1 MSPVKTL
8 FPLVQTF
15 FCLKTNIMERE
26 SMVFYRSFLDT
37 ILKIDNPEVG
47 YELFVA
53 VTSYSLYGIEPKL
66 TGMSDAFWTLIKPQL
81 DANLR
86 KYENGKK
93 GARHGIKGGRPKT
106 PKKPLNNP
114 KETPKLTPKKPLDN
128 PKLTPNVNVN
138 VNDNV
143 NGNVNV
149 NENVNINK
157 DKNIFSFE
165 NLTDKHNQ
173 IKRDFQID
181 SFPKLRRNKELN
193 KSFLMWLIYRKADSL
208 FEVEMH
214 LKAFIKL
221 VKDRFTT
228 ESIILAVDHAI
239 LNKHLSIHP
248 TEKLKTSG
256 YQFPSKGPI
265 PPGT

>member
-1 MSPVKTL
+1 MKIKNQWFSKSKNH
-8 FPLVQTF
+8 TF
-15 FCLKTNIMERE
+15 ENQ
-26 SMVFYRSFLDT
+26 
-37 ILKIDNPEVG
+37 
-47 YELFVA
+47 
-53 VTSYSLYGIEPKL
+53 
-66 TGMSDAFWTLIKPQL
+66 KP
-81 DANLR
+81 
-86 KYENGKK
+86 
-93 GARHGIKGGRPKT
+93 
-106 PKKPLNNP
+106 
-114 KETPKLTPKKPLDN
+114 
-128 PKLTPNVNVN
+128 NVN

-143 NGNVNV
+143 NGNV

-173 IKRDFQID
+173 IKKDFQID
-181 SFPKLRRNKELN
+181 SFPKLRRNKDLN
-193 KSFLMWLIYRKADSL
+193 KSFLMWLIYRKANSI

>member
-1 MSPVKTL
+1 MGPAKTYYHL
-8 FPLVQTF
+8 YRPF
-15 FCLKTNIMERE
+15 FMLKLNIMERD
-26 SMVFYRSFLDT
+26 SMIIYRSFYEAIKDLDKDT
-37 ILKIDNPEVG
+37 KLQMYDAI
-47 YELFVA
+47 F
-53 VTSYSLYGIEPKL
+53 SYGLDFKQPPKL
-66 TGMSDAFWTLIKPQL
+66 KGIAKVVWTLIKPQL
-81 DANLR
+81 DANL
-86 KYENGKK
+86 KKFNDGK
-93 GARHGIKGGRPKT
+93 KGGRPKKT
-106 PKKPLNNP
+106 TKKTSGLQNKKPVVSKNKNHTF
-114 KETPKLTPKKPLDN
+114 ENQKP
-128 PKLTPNVNVN
+128 NVN

-143 NGNVNV
+143 NDNVNG
-149 NENVNINK
+149 NENVNIKK

-181 SFPKLRRNKELN
+181 SFPKLRRNKDLN
-193 KSFLMWLIYRKADSL
+193 KSFLMWLIYRKANSI

>member
-1 MSPVKTL
+1 
-8 FPLVQTF
+8 
-15 FCLKTNIMERE
+15 MERD
-26 SMVFYRSFLDT
+26 SMIIYRSFYEAIKDLDKDT
-37 ILKIDNPEVG
+37 KIQMYDAI
-47 YELFVA
+47 F
-53 VTSYSLYGIEPKL
+53 SYGLDFKQPPKL
-66 TGMSDAFWTLIKPQL
+66 KGVAKVVWTLIKPQL
-81 DANLR
+81 DANL
-86 KYENGKK
+86 KKFNDGK
-93 GARHGIKGGRPKT
+93 KGGRPKKT
-106 PKKPLNNP
+106 TKKTTKKTSGYENKKPVVSKSKNHTF
-114 KETPKLTPKKPLDN
+114 ETQK
-128 PKLTPNVNVN
+128 PNVNVN

-143 NGNVNV
+143 NGNVN
-149 NENVNINK
+149 ENVNIKK

-193 KSFLMWLIYRKADSL
+193 KSFLMWLIYRKSNSI

>member
-1 MSPVKTL
+1 
-8 FPLVQTF
+8 
-15 FCLKTNIMERE
+15 MERD
-26 SMVFYRSFLDT
+26 SMIIYRSFYEAIKDLDKDT
-37 ILKIDNPEVG
+37 KIQMYDAI
-47 YELFVA
+47 F
-53 VTSYSLYGIEPKL
+53 SYGLDFKQPPKL
-66 TGMSDAFWTLIKPQL
+66 KGVAKVVWTLIKPQL
-81 DANLR
+81 DANL
-86 KYENGKK
+86 KKFNDGK
-93 GARHGIKGGRPKT
+93 KGGRPKKT
-106 PKKPLNNP
+106 TKKTSGLQNKKPVVSKSKNHTF
-114 KETPKLTPKKPLDN
+114 ETQKP
-128 PKLTPNVNVN
+128 N

-143 NGNVNV
+143 NKNV
-149 NENVNINK
+149 NENVNIKK

-208 FEVEMH
+208 FEVEAH
-214 LKAFIKL
+214 LKTFIKL

>member
-1 MSPVKTL
+1 
-8 FPLVQTF
+8 
-15 FCLKTNIMERE
+15 MERE

-47 YELFVA
+47 YELFVS

-106 PKKPLNNP
+106 PNKPLNNP
-114 KETPKLTPKKPLDN
+114 KETPNLTPKKPLTN

-138 VNDNV
+138 VNENE
-143 NGNVNV
+143 NVNV
-149 NENVNINK
+149 NKNVLK
-157 DKNIFSFE
+157 EKNNFSFE
-165 NLTDKHNQ
+165 NLTNKHNQ
-173 IKRDFQID
+173 IKRDFHID
-181 SFPKLRRNKELN
+181 SFPKLRKSKDLN
-193 KSFLMWLIYRKADSL
+193 KAYLTWLIYRGANSI
-208 FEVEMH
+208 FEVEAH
-214 LKAFIKL
+214 LKTFIKL
-221 VKDRFTT
+221 IKDAYTT

-239 LNKHLSIHP
+239 LNSHSSIHP
-248 TEKLKTSG
+248 KDK
-256 YQFPSKGPI
+256 I
-265 PPGT
+265 PEHMIYKRIPDHLNFPGT